1 MNVPESVQ
9 AIEKLSKEMQ
19 DAANTAQHSS
29 ARYEAHLQL
38 YNVACMQGDPKEIEA
53 QRLNVISQVESL
65 LDAGYELYSRRRM
78 IHEIQRNV
86 TD

>member
-78 IHEIQRNV
+78 IQEIQRNV